1 MGGAP
6 AVRRPR
12 RQEERH
18 RPGGRALRA
27 RADDGPQD
35 DRDRDRAWVT
45 KPHEDPIDESKRIA
59 EAAKRKKVGL
69 KLLGGAGIHAHSPS
83 AHKAP
88 LKRKYGDL
96 DYATSKKDRKAV
108 VELFRE
114 LGYEPN
120 ERFNL
125 MNGDRRLYFYDPH
138 NGRQVDIFIDVFR
151 MSHDIDL
158 RGRLEHDHPAVSP
171 SDLLLSKL
179 QIYEVNRKDLV
190 DVAALMLDHTIE
202 ARNHEDAI
210 EAAYIARLAAADW
223 GMYRTLQ
230 VNIERLRAMLEEL
243 EIDRELVK
251 ARLDELWSAIDSE
264 PKPFKWRVRAQVGD
278 RVRWYELPEET
289 RSPYQPE

>member
-1 MGGAP
+1 
-6 AVRRPR
+6 V
-12 RQEERH
+12 
-18 RPGGRALRA
+18 
-27 RADDGPQD
+27 
-35 DRDRDRAWVT
+35 
-45 KPHEDPIDESKRIA
+45 KPHEDPIEESTRIA
-59 EAAKRKKVGL
+59 EAAKKKKVKL

-83 AHKAP
+83 AQKAP

-96 DYATSKKDRKAV
+96 DYAIAKKDRKAV
-108 VELFRE
+108 TELLQE

-120 ERFNL
+120 ERFNV

-138 NGRQVDIFIDVFR
+138 NARQVDVFIDVFR

-158 RGRLEHDHPAVSP
+158 RGRLDHDHPAVSP

-190 DVAALMLDHTIE
+190 DVAALMLDHTVE
-202 ARNHEDAI
+202 ARKHEDAI
-210 EAAYIARLAAADW
+210 ESAYIARLAAADW

-230 VNIERLRAMLEEL
+230 GNIERLRALLEEL

-251 ARLDELWSAIDSE
+251 ARLDELWSAIDTE
-264 PKPFKWRVRAQVGD
+264 PKPLRWRVRAQVGD

-289 RSPYQPE
+289 RSPYEPE